1 MNAIRILILIAAGL
15 VASFSQAEDR
25 PDHKLHWENR
35 TENIEWKAVMKNKEK
50 NMWIMEMAPA
60 TSAENDYSNLL
71 VVQAFIK
78 TNNFSL
84 ESWSSRMIIGYQKN
98 CTTLKVDA
106 LKDDG
111 AIGYDQ
117 QSFFFM
123 CGQKLDTD
131 YGVYTFIKAMKKDN
145 ILYVVLREFH
155 VPSSPIPGTFSVPK
169 DAEIDHILSDTA
181 NAVRYLF
188 EDVYL
193 CGPDIIHD
201 KCQ

>member
-1 MNAIRILILIAAGL
+1 MPAIRILLVLFIGLIT
-15 VASFSQAEDR
+15 SQSQAAER
-25 PDHKLHWENR
+25 PDHRLQWDNR
-35 TENIEWKAVMKNKEK
+35 TEDIEWKPVMRKKEK
-50 NMWIMEMAPA
+50 DMWIMEMAPV
-60 TSAENDYSNLL
+60 SAADDDYSNLL

-78 TNNFSL
+78 TNDFTL
-84 ESWSSRMIIGYQKN
+84 ESWSSRMIIGYRKN

-123 CGQKLDTD
+123 CGQKIDAD
-131 YGVYTFIKAMKKDN
+131 HGVYTFLKAMKKDN

-155 VPSSPIPGTFSVPK
+155 VPASPIPGTFSVPK
-169 DAEIDHILSDTA
+169 DSEFRDYLKETS